1 MTYKDCLHSD
11 LCKFRQDLCV
21 TENLQNVD
29 KECPFFTNKHK
40 FKEIKNGEWEQN
52 GRCTSCGAFSVSHGS
67 DYCSNCGADMLRTP
81 QNDEVSNNE

>member
-11 LCKFRQDLCV
+11 LRKFRKDLCV

-29 KECPFFTNKHK
+29 KECPFFTSKHK

-52 GRCTSCGAFSVSHGS
+52 GRCTCCGAFSVSHGA

-81 QNDEVSNNE
+81 QNDEVRE